1 MELKIV
7 TGMSGAGK
15 TNFVQVLEDM
25 GYYCV
30 DNLPPRLLRSFAG
43 LCMQAENQTDKVA
56 IVMDV
61 RSREVFGDIFEG
73 VSQLLD
79 DRRSAR
85 ILFLDCED
93 SVLIRRY
100 KETRRSHPLMGRDRI
115 SIEQALSAERPL
127 LERIRESADY
137 VIDTTYLSAKQ
148 LRERVVG
155 IFLDDKN
162 QAMLVNCMSFGFKYG
177 LPREAD
183 LVFDVRCLPN
193 PFYLPEL
200 KYHTGLEAPVRE
212 YVLKWEQTQ
221 NLIPKLFD
229 LVDYLLPLYRDEG
242 KTQLTVAV
250 GCTGGKHRSV
260 VFAQLLG
267 EHLQEEKVWYQI
279 SHRDIEKDTRKDKE
293 QGDVVCAPDQK

>member
-1 MELKIV
+1 MEFVII

-15 TNFVQVLEDM
+15 SRAVAAMEDI
-25 GYYCV
+25 GYFCV
-30 DNLPPRLLRSFAG
+30 DNLPPKLLKAFTE
-43 LCMQAENQTDKVA
+43 LCMKTDNKVA

-73 VSQLLD
+73 VSQFLD
-79 DRRSAR
+79 GNRSAS

-93 SVLIRRY
+93 AALIQRY
-100 KETRRSHPLMGRDRI
+100 KETRRRHPLISGEQA
-115 SIEQALSAERPL
+115 SIEQAVSAERSL
-127 LERIRESADY
+127 LERIRSSADY
-137 VIDTTYLSAKQ
+137 VIDTTHLSVNQ
-148 LRERVVG
+148 LREKVVD

-177 LPREAD
+177 LPKEAD

-193 PFYLPEL
+193 PFYIPEL

-212 YVLKWEQTQ
+212 YVLKWEKAQ

-242 KTQLTVAV
+242 KTQLTIAV

-267 EHLQEEKVWYQI
+267 EHMRDEEVRYI
-279 SHRDIEKDTRKDKE
+279 INHRDIDKRKE
-293 QGDVVCAPDQK
+293 

>member
-1 MELKIV
+1 MEFVII

-15 TNFVQVLEDM
+15 SQAVAALEDI

-162 QAMLVNCMSFGFKYG
+162 QAMLVNCIDRK
-177 LPREAD
+177 
-183 LVFDVRCLPN
+183 
-193 PFYLPEL
+193 
-200 KYHTGLEAPVRE
+200 
-212 YVLKWEQTQ
+212 
-221 NLIPKLFD
+221 
-229 LVDYLLPLYRDEG
+229 
-242 KTQLTVAV
+242 
-250 GCTGGKHRSV
+250 SV
-260 VFAQLLG
+260 V
-267 EHLQEEKVWYQI
+267 
-279 SHRDIEKDTRKDKE
+279 
-293 QGDVVCAPDQK
+293 